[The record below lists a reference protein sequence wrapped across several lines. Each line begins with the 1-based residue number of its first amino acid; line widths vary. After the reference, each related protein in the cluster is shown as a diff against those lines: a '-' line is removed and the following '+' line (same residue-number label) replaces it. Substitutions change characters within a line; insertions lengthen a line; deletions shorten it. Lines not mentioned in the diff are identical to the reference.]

1 VNPLFE
7 RTVAI
12 VHAPADEGEAVALS
26 GFLCKGLRVSTALE
40 STAGAA
46 LVDAFEHALS
56 CDSVVVLL
64 SPQSV
69 ERRGSGEQW
78 ERAMAEAADLGTSI
92 AVMPVADCVPPALL
106 KPCPWLKDRR
116 EVKRWLLNPG
126 VPPAA
131 PDAEVE
137 SLLVKAADQPGRIL
151 LPPGSPLLARFVAAA
166 RADFEAVVDL
176 NCAGRTP
183 ENLVS
188 ELCLALDAS
197 ADGLNEA
204 NAERVA
210 GLLAARRVLLALA
223 ELESAALVKP
233 LMGPMCSLATTPRE
247 SAPPPAEDVAAGL
260 RAQQPSALQWAEEV
274 FFAAEWEQA
283 REIGVLSLR
292 LAARHRRTAEAL
304 RWADCLLGEATA
316 RMDRELA
323 VEAAREKAW
332 LLEER
337 HEDAEFLPI
346 PEVEGE
352 QLSLFG

>member
-1 VNPLFE
+1 
-7 RTVAI
+7 
-12 VHAPADEGEAVALS
+12 
-26 GFLCKGLRVSTALE
+26 
-40 STAGAA
+40 
-46 LVDAFEHALS
+46 
-56 CDSVVVLL
+56 
-64 SPQSV
+64 
-69 ERRGSGEQW
+69 
-78 ERAMAEAADLGTSI
+78 
-92 AVMPVADCVPPALL
+92 
-106 KPCPWLKDRR
+106 
-116 EVKRWLLNPG
+116 
-126 VPPAA
+126 
-131 PDAEVE
+131 
-137 SLLVKAADQPGRIL
+137 
-151 LPPGSPLLARFVAAA
+151 
-166 RADFEAVVDL
+166 
-176 NCAGRTP
+176 
-183 ENLVS
+183 
-188 ELCLALDAS
+188 
-197 ADGLNEA
+197 LNEA

-210 GLLAARRVLLALA
+210 ALLATRRVLLALA

-233 LMGPMCSLATTPRE
+233 LIGPMCSLATTPRT
-247 SAPPPAEDVAAGL
+247 SAPPPVEDVAGGL